1 MHRAIPF
8 RCLRVPARGRGETR
22 SRSDGADG
30 ERTSMESARWR
41 ERDICKTS
49 SNSCSPGI
57 SAQRRSA
64 TRHGEHHRDAAT
76 PWRFGSCLPSSSRC
90 CAALRCPLG
99 IVGIRQRRTREDAK
113 PVNNV
118 PRYSGTLNQIEL
130 RVYGRKKPRKFAC
143 IIWIFILRINW
154 IYIN

>member
-1 MHRAIPF
+1 MHRV
-8 RCLRVPARGRGETR
+8 RNEGDSSRVPARPSARTR
-22 SRSDGADG
+22 RNAIEKRWCDG
-30 ERTSMESARWR
+30 EWANTVGAWWR
-41 ERDICKTS
+41 ERHVDETS

-76 PWRFGSCLPSSSRC
+76 PWRFGSCPPSSSRC

-99 IVGIRQRRTREDAK
+99 IIGIRQRRTREDAE

-118 PRYSGTLNQIEL
+118 PRYSGTLNQVGLKVCRRKRHKSRESEPEL
-130 RVYGRKKPRKFAC
+130 F
-143 IIWIFILRINW
+143 
-154 IYIN
+154 